1 MGDVVRTGDDYSGK
15 IIVFLPLRVFRDDRH
30 YITRSNFIMDK
41 NELWEKCE
49 NVFDVFDRELE
60 QIENEI
66 EQTKLQLK
74 KLKRRKKRYEEYI
87 KIYKEVQGGVFG
99 A

>member
-1 MGDVVRTGDDYSGK
+1 
-15 IIVFLPLRVFRDDRH
+15 
-30 YITRSNFIMDK
+30 MDK
-41 NELWEKCE
+41 DLLWKKCE
-49 NVFDVFDRELE
+49 NVFDVFGRELE

-66 EQTKLQLK
+66 EQTELQLK

-87 KIYKEVQGGVFG
+87 KTYKEVQGGVFG